1 MCLWRLVALQLSK
14 ILTLANKAIQMMDWL
29 SILVLVLATLS
40 SFWKAAKLH
49 VRFRCLLR
57 LQAPTLIVSRSSLSS
72 APQIRQLTQWI
83 TWVSEEVLT
92 TQLKTLL
99 LLLQTLHTTSSTKLW
114 KSVALEQS
122 RLRLR
127 YNTRAQVRTRCP
139 WTLVILKLSKTLTLA
154 SLAIQMMD
162 WLSIQVL
169 ILMTSSFSWKAAKL
183 HVQLLCLL
191 DLQPLTL
198 TVFRSSLSSALRSR
212 HLTQWII
219 WARKEDFMNLLNT
232 LFLLPQTLHT
242 TSSTR
247 PKVVVA
253 LG

>member
-1 MCLWRLVALQLSK
+1 MTGW
-14 ILTLANKAIQMMDWL
+14 
-29 SILVLVLATLS
+29 VLNPVSALATLLS
-40 SFWKAAKLH
+40 SWKAA
-49 VRFRCLLR
+49 LLPVN
-57 LQAPTLIVSRSSLSS
+57 LSYHLSLEASALTVSRSSLGS
-72 APQIRQLTQWI
+72 APWSRHLTQWI
-83 TWVSEEVLT
+83 ILASKKVILVL
-92 TQLKTLL
+92 LKTLL

-219 WARKEDFMNLLNT
+219 
-232 LFLLPQTLHT
+232 
-242 TSSTR
+242 
-247 PKVVVA
+247 
-253 LG
+253 